1 MIETG
6 RGGALIKEYKDNDTK
21 DIMREYFN
29 HPAWGMNWGD
39 PVPDMPL
46 DVQLELVN
54 RCNLDCL
61 SCNPGK
67 QKRKLS
73 FLEWDTMKR
82 IVDEAAE
89 EGVAYFTICGIGE
102 ASMHPDLFKLFQYI
116 RSKDVVPKGLRRFN
130 FMPSVLISNGKWSQA
145 QVDSCIENPPDLV
158 SFSLAGITDEDII
171 TRRKGLDLDKFIQNV
186 DKIYCNRKV
195 VREADG
201 GLSPTIH
208 ISTHLY
214 PDEMVNMKAEI
225 EAFKTKFFPICDVI
239 VIKSTEITPE
249 LHDHNRFIVA
259 SDDIRNIGYENISES
274 HFVRTAP
281 CFETSRRLSV
291 DSDGNVWCGH
301 HYSENFGVFLGNVKE
316 QTLREIWHS
325 EKMNKYRLQVRAG
338 IFYRPLCQQ
347 CGGEIR
353 EFHKKATMQMEQEI
367 TFKVLD

>member
-6 RGGALIKEYKDNDTK
+6 RGGAMIKDYKSDTTK

-29 HPAWGMNWGD
+29 HPVWGMNWGD

-61 SCNPGK
+61 SCNPGE
-67 QKRKLS
+67 QKRPLS
-73 FLEWDTMKR
+73 FLGWDTLKK

-102 ASMHPDLFKLFQYI
+102 ASMHPDLFKLLQYI
-116 RSKDVVPKGLRRFN
+116 RSKKVAPKGLRLFD
-130 FMPSVLISNGKWSQA
+130 FMPSVLISNGHWTQD
-145 QVDSCIENPPDLV
+145 QVDSCIENPPDLL
-158 SFSLAGITDEDII
+158 SLSLAGITDEDIT
-171 TRRKGLDLDKFIQNV
+171 TRRKGIDLDRFTENV
-186 DKIYCNRKV
+186 GRIYNNRKV
-195 VREADG
+195 LREADG

-214 PDEMVNMKAEI
+214 PDEMAGMKDEI
-225 EAFKTKFFPICDVI
+225 AAFKAKFFPVSDVI
-239 VIKSTEITPE
+239 VIKSTEITAK
-249 LHDHNRFIVA
+249 LHDHNRFIVE
-259 SDDIRNIGYENISES
+259 SDEIKDIRYEDISES

-301 HYSENFGVFLGNVKE
+301 HYSEQFGGFLGNVKQ
-316 QTLREIWHS
+316 QTLREIWHGD
-325 EKMNKYRLQVRAG
+325 KMNKYRLQVRAG
-338 IFYRPLCQQ
+338 IFHRELCRQ

-353 EFHKKATMQMEQEI
+353 EFHKKGTMEMEQEI
-367 TFKVLD
+367 RFGS